1 MPHVNMPEPGQHH
14 APSFSG
20 DPDLLDRFLDEVERY
35 AANASL
41 DDSAKV
47 QYARRYVTD
56 SEYRTWSRLAKIYA
70 NDWTAFKSAVYDEYP
85 GSRPSEFADIS
96 QLEELVNEYRNEIT
110 TIAQLGKYRRRF
122 TDIFEILQEADILTE
137 REAIKYFL
145 SIFPDDMH
153 AKIDLILIAWEPKK
167 PQREVYTLDNVY
179 RAILHLYEG
188 RSTLTKGNNLR
199 STTRAPDVEPEPNVG
214 TKIRTAVQEAM
225 VEFMSQ
231 LSQQTMNAPAAPAP
245 FTTQYLI
252 AAHTAPAPPV
262 SSTPSRS
269 IGPASTASPATLKP
283 TSSSGLSNE
292 IKSANTT
299 RLLGN
304 DISTQTRSTA
314 NPQES
319 VSTQDELQHRS
330 SSKHH
335 EIVDNRQAQQAPIQL
350 TLEELMSISPGIRKE
365 LYERLQAMQVPVEAS
380 SEHGTTTYHEPPPP
394 QEPPDDDDYDYEAA
408 IKALYQIDDEDPP
421 TPPDDDDDN
430 DYGTAIADVY
440 QMDNN
445 TPPPPRIALLLHN
458 ATAIARPSETLG
470 MQHEV
475 HRRRQ
480 SEGIG
485 PQLDEVSIPQGY
497 EHQHHHHSRIRPPS
511 YRRTRTLRHSGQRYS
526 RRQLRKRRPPER
538 SHSTHDDNS

>member
-1 MPHVNMPEPGQHH
+1 MPDPGQRH

-20 DPDLLDRFLDEVERY
+20 DPDLLERFFDEVERY

-56 SEYRTWSRLAKIYA
+56 SEYRTWSRLAKVYA
-70 NDWTAFKSAVYDEYP
+70 NDWTTFKNAAYDEYP
-85 GSRPSEFADIS
+85 GSRPSEFADLA
-96 QLEELVNEYRNEIT
+96 QLEELVEEYRNKIT

-122 TDIFEILQEADILTE
+122 TDLFEILKEADILTE

-145 SIFPDDMH
+145 SIFPDDTH
-153 AKIDLILIAWEPKK
+153 SKIDFILLAWEPKK
-167 PQREVYTLDNVY
+167 PLREVYTIDNVY

-188 RSTLTKGNNLR
+188 RSTLNSLR
-199 STTRAPDVEPEPNVG
+199 CTTRAPAVESEPDA
-214 TKIRTAVQEAM
+214 TSKIRTAVQEAM
-225 VEFMSQ
+225 AEFASQ
-231 LSQQTMNAPAAPAP
+231 LSQQTASTPVAPAP
-245 FTTQYLI
+245 TQYLI
-252 AAHTAPAPPV
+252 TMHTAPTSPV

-269 IGPASTASPATLKP
+269 IGPALTASPATLKP

-292 IKSANTT
+292 INVANETQ
-299 RLLGN
+299 LLGN
-304 DISTQTRSTA
+304 DISIRTRSTA
-314 NPQES
+314 IPQES
-319 VSTQDELQHRS
+319 VSTQELQHQS
-330 SSKHH
+330 NSEYP

-365 LYERLQAMQVPVEAS
+365 LCERLQAMQVPVEAS

-394 QEPPDDDDYDYEAA
+394 QVPPDDDDYDYEAA
-408 IKALYQIDDEDPP
+408 IKALYQMDNEDPP
-421 TPPDDDDDN
+421 TPPDDDNDN
-430 DYGTAIADVY
+430 DYGTAIADLY
-440 QMDNN
+440 QMDDN

-475 HRRRQ
+475 HRRPH

-485 PQLDEVSIPQGY
+485 TQLEEVSLSIVQGY
-497 EHQHHHHSRIRPPS
+497 EPRHRLYSSLRSPPH
-511 YRRTRTLRHSGQRYS
+511 RQAHTTRYS
-526 RRQLRKRRPPER
+526 RRRQRLRKRRPPEPTN
-538 SHSTHDDNS
+538 SAHDDNS